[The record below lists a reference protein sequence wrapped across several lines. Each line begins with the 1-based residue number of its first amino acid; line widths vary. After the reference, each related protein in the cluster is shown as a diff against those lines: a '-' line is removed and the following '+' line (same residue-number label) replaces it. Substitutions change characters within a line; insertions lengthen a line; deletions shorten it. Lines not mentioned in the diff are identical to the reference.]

1 MAFDTKASEAQFLF
15 TVDDIEIGVVDFT
28 SREEISAPFQV
39 HLTLASEDDLHFDA
53 VVSKEGLLTVMGD
66 RLERHFHG
74 IVSEFTQSGMQGR
87 FHLYRATLVPSLWTL
102 SLRHNCRIFQTKTV
116 QDIVQQILEE
126 AGIPS
131 DRFAFRLQ
139 NAPQPREYCVQY
151 RETDLNFI
159 SRLLEEEGIF
169 YFFEHDRDKHLL
181 VFGDGPMDY
190 QPIPGE
196 AEVLYRSA
204 EMVPEEEFVF
214 SFVMSRQMTSGKMTL
229 QDFNFQ
235 KPSLDLKSQK
245 QTDAFSQLEV
255 YDYPGEYLEPAQ
267 GKKLADIRLQEAV
280 TFAESAEGKS
290 VCPRF
295 NPGFTFTLAEHE
307 RNSLNQDYLLVNV
320 IHNGSQ
326 PQTLEELAGEGGSSY
341 SNQFVCIPAS
351 VTFRP
356 GRNTPKPVVEGVQTA
371 IVTGPPGEEVYTDK
385 HGRVKVQFHW
395 DREGQNNDKSSCWIR
410 VSQAWAGAGW
420 GAMFIPRIGH
430 EVIVDFIEG
439 DPDRPIITGRVY
451 HGTNIPPYA
460 LPDDKTRSTIKS
472 DSSVGGGGFNEL
484 RFEDKSGAEEVYL
497 HAEKDWNIQVKNC
510 ESETVGAN
518 ISTNAGASISRGA
531 GKDISRTA
539 DDNIIDKAG
548 KNMTAE
554 SGKNMNLKAG
564 GSYQLWTNLGI
575 HLKAMNFVAA
585 LIESGAKKAA
595 EAIKKGA
602 AQTATQTAAAGAQ
615 AGATGG
621 AATGAAGSQLAS
633 GGETTG
639 MQALAALSPGIEA
652 GAAELTRLS
661 NQAADRADQLNE
673 PVNRAI
679 EASDQLGRAIESGAS
694 PEAIAESAMA
704 LADASSKAFGDAQ
717 KLVEEMLP
725 QIPSIVM
732 WAMKDINARALWSMN
747 FSTKVKD
754 MSFNAENKDINV
766 KAKQNLNLEAE
777 TKDLNVKAGKE
788 NVLITGKKKVHVN
801 AEEDKMVIEAGK
813 EKIFVKSP
821 KQIFLK
827 CGSASI
833 SMAKSGNI
841 VIKGAK
847 INIKGSGP
855 VQVKGKPIKMN

>member
-1 MAFDTKASEAQFLF
+1 MPQPTQATRHIA
-15 TVDDIEIGVVDFT
+15 IETPLGEDALLLQSF
-28 SREEISAPFQV
+28 SGHEEISRLFEYD
-39 HLTLASEDDLHFDA
+39 LELLSEDYEINFDDIIGQN
-53 VVSKEGLLTVMGD
+53 VTVRMELPEGGRRYLNGHISRFVQGVSKSPQ
-66 RLERHFHG
+66 FA
-74 IVSEFTQSGMQGR
+74 Q
-87 FHLYRATLVPSLWTL
+87 YRATMVPWLWFLTRT
-102 SLRHNCRIFQTKTV
+102 SDCRIFQEKTV
-116 QDIVQQILEE
+116 PDIVKEVF
-126 AGIPS
+126 S
-131 DRFAFRLQ
+131 DLGFSDIEDRLSGGY
-139 NAPQPREYCVQY
+139 RTWTYCVQY
-151 RETDLNFI
+151 RETDFNFV
-159 SRLLEEEGIF
+159 SRLMEQEGIYY
-169 YFFEHDRDKHLL
+169 YFSHEQGKHTIVLCDSLSKHDPFGDYGQIDFIPDTQSSAILERISEWTLEKQVQSGKFAHIDYNFEKPSTSLMSNEEDPKSHDRA
-181 VFGDGPMDY
+181 DY
-190 QPIPGE
+190 EI
-196 AEVLYRSA
+196 
-204 EMVPEEEFVF
+204 
-214 SFVMSRQMTSGKMTL
+214 
-229 QDFNFQ
+229 
-235 KPSLDLKSQK
+235 
-245 QTDAFSQLEV
+245 
-255 YDYPGEYLEPAQ
+255 YDYPGEYSEKPDGDRYA
-267 GKKLADIRLQEAV
+267 KVRM
-280 TFAESAEGKS
+280 
-290 VCPRF
+290 
-295 NPGFTFTLAEHE
+295 
-307 RNSLNQDYLLVNV
+307 
-320 IHNGSQ
+320 
-326 PQTLEELAGEGGSSY
+326 EELAHSHEICSGQSDSRGICAGHLFTLTKHTRKDQNREYLIVSTDYQAAAVDYETSGGTGALCACSFQVLPSSV
-341 SNQFVCIPAS
+341 Q
-351 VTFRP
+351 FRP
-356 GRNTPKPVVEGVQTA
+356 ERKTPKPVIQGTQTA
-371 IVTGPPGEEVYTDK
+371 VVTGPAGEEIYTDE
-385 HGRVKVQFHW
+385 HGRIKVQFHW
-395 DREGQNNDKSSCWIR
+395 DREGKYDENSSCWIR
-410 VSQAWAGAGW
+410 VSHGWAGAGW
-420 GAMFIPRIGH
+420 GAMYIPRIGH

-451 HGTNIPPYA
+451 HGTNKPPYD
-460 LPDDKTRSTIKS
+460 LPAEKTKSTLKS
-472 DSSVGGGGFNEL
+472 DSTIGGGGFNEL
-484 RFEDKSGAEEVYL
+484 RFEDKKGSEEVFI

-548 KNMTAE
+548 KNITAE

-602 AQTATQTAAAGAQ
+602 TQTAAAGAQ
-615 AGATGG
+615 ASATGG

-661 NQAADRADQLNE
+661 NQADRADQLNE

-704 LADASSKAFGDAQ
+704 LADASTKAFGDAQ

-754 MSFNAENKDINV
+754 MSFNAENKDINL
-766 KAKQNLNLEAE
+766 KAKQNVNLEAE
-777 TKDLNVKAGKE
+777 TKDLNVKAGKK
-788 NVLITGKKKVHVN
+788 NVLITGKKEVN
-801 AEEDKMVIEAGK
+801 VKAEEDKMVIEAGK
-813 EKIFVKSP
+813 EKVFVKSP